1 MAVISLNKLAVQ
13 KAVAPIDTEINGV
26 VVTVKQYLPV
36 SEKSKIIEQVLAAV
50 IDNNGFASPVRQ
62 EIYSSLYII
71 KYYTN
76 ISITDKMIEAAD
88 KTYDTL
94 IMNDIVNQVFKAIP
108 QDELDNL
115 IELIQDSINVVVDF
129 NTSLLGMVRTI
140 SQDYDKT
147 SMDLSEVMKT
157 LDQPDKVGLV
167 KDVMEKLG

>member
-13 KAVAPIDTEINGV
+13 KAVAPVDTEINGV
-26 VVTVKQYLPV
+26 VVTVKQYLSV
-36 SEKSKIIEQVLAAV
+36 SEKSKVIEQVLAAV

-115 IELIQDSINVVVDF
+115 IELIEDSIDTVVHY
-129 NTSLLGMVRTI
+129 NTSLVGMIKTI
-140 SQDYDKT
+140 SQDYDNTKIN
-147 SMDLSEVMKT
+147 LEEVMNI
-157 LDQPDKVGLV
+157 LDQPEKIGLV
-167 KDVMEKLG
+167 KTITEKLG